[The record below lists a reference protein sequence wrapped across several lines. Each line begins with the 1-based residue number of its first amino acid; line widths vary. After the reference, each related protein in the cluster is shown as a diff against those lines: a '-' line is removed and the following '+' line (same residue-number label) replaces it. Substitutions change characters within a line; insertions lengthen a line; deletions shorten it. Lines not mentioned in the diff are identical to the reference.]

1 MPTAPLPTPPLPAQG
16 RGRTLAAEAA
26 PKWPSVAAIFV
37 VQALVERLALHL
49 VAGLL
54 RRPRGQLVGGAGDLV
69 AQLEVVRQPLRVQGA
84 GLDRGAH
91 RAAGF
96 AVVAAV
102 TEFALFGQRL
112 ELGRASSRASVCQYV

>member
-1 MPTAPLPTPPLPAQG
+1 MRAS
-16 RGRTLAAEAA
+16 RAAWWEMSGASAFTSGAA

-54 RRPRGQLVGGAGDLV
+54 RQPRGQLVGGAGDLV

-91 RAAGF
+91 RAAGDRKS
-96 AVVAAV
+96 
-102 TEFALFGQRL
+102 TRL
-112 ELGRASSRASVCQYV
+112 NSSH